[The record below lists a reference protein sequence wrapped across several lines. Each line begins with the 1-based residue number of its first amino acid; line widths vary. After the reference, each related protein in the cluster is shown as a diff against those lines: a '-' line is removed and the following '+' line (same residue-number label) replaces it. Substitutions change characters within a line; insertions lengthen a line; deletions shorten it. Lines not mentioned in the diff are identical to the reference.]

1 MKQLK
6 QNKKDC
12 GFILID
18 KKSGPSSHSIVNQ
31 LRKITGIKKIGHAG
45 TLDPFA
51 SGLMILGISRGATKN
66 INLFLKLDKKYE
78 ADVFLG
84 KSTDTYD
91 RCGQTIFE
99 YQGKKPTKENI
110 QKNIVILANKKTQIP
125 PMYSAKKV
133 GGKKLYELA
142 RKNIEIKRRPQK
154 IKIFYIKIIKYNW
167 PILKLKIHC
176 SSGTYIR
183 TIADDLGKKLK
194 CGAHLQELRRTE
206 IGKYKIKKAIEI
218 EKINEN
224 NFDNFLFQIKN
235 PNKSSDQK
243 N

>member
-1 MKQLK
+1 
-6 QNKKDC
+6 
-12 GFILID
+12 
-18 KKSGPSSHSIVNQ
+18 
-31 LRKITGIKKIGHAG
+31 
-45 TLDPFA
+45 
-51 SGLMILGISRGATKN
+51 
-66 INLFLKLDKKYE
+66 
-78 ADVFLG
+78 
-84 KSTDTYD
+84 
-91 RCGQTIFE
+91 
-99 YQGKKPTKENI
+99 
-110 QKNIVILANKKTQIP
+110 
-125 PMYSAKKV
+125 
-133 GGKKLYELA
+133 LA

-183 TIADDLGKKLK
+183 TIADDLGKELK